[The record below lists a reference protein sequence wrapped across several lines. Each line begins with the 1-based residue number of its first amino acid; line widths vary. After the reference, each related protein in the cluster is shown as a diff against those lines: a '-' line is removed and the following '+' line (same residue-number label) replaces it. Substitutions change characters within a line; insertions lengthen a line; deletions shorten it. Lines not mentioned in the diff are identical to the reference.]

1 MRRSAKRLRFGADP
15 ADAGSIA
22 EAVGRLLADGAL
34 ARRLGEAGRARV
46 LANFSIAKLLPANER
61 FYHRLIASFPPR
73 RRSDRAS
80 DR

>member
-1 MRRSAKRLRFGADP
+1 VDGRDGLLVDP

-22 EAVGRLLADGAL
+22 EAVGRLLADGAP

-61 FYHRLIASFPPR
+61 FYHQLIASFPPA
-73 RRSDRAS
+73 AS
-80 DR
+80 